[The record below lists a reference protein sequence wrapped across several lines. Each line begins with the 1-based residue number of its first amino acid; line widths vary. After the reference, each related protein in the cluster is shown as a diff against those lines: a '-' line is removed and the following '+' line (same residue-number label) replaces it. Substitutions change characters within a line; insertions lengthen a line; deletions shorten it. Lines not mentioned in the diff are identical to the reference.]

1 VRATRGVAGVLER
14 LTVLVF
20 ALLVVAVIIGASLA
34 LGYLVGRVLL

>member
-1 VRATRGVAGVLER
+1 VAGVLER